1 MNVYVHIYIY
11 KYTNLY
17 IQIFLQDLYSCKDRG
32 SMDSPVTCIEADRLY
47 SILENRVLHD
57 SM

>member
-57 SM
+57 